1 MRRTD
6 VVHFSARS
14 AGSTACC
21 LAVLAVAGCATHP
34 TQSSVRATSSGS
46 DSPAASG
53 AVPPAASGSVP
64 PAASSTVAPTAAGTA
79 APTTPGTGAQGG
91 GSTIALPS
99 GGAADPAPGLS
110 RRLTLADNGTT
121 VNLLVG
127 TRLTVDLAGSTGA
140 WQPITITGT
149 ALTAAEQSGAGADGQ
164 PLATVLHA
172 IGTGRATLATSL
184 RPGGTTWW
192 VSIQVRGRPLP
203 VGAANPT

>member
-21 LAVLAVAGCATHP
+21 LAVLAAAGCATHT
-34 TQSSVRATSSGS
+34 TQSSVRAASSGS

-64 PAASSTVAPTAAGTA
+64 PAAPSTVAPTAAGTA
-79 APTTPGTGAQGG
+79 APTTPGTGAQG

-149 ALTAAEQSGAGADGQ
+149 ALTAAEQSGAGAHGQ
-164 PLATVLHA
+164 PLAAVLHVTR
-172 IGTGRATLATSL
+172 TGRATLATSL